1 MPDYNLKKNIVFF
14 FYLTNSV
21 DPDEMQSRDCS
32 IMLHFILV
40 FTVSKS
46 LHSGFPEYK
55 GLINVINGFFSD
67 HIKLL
72 ETEGRGFEPHRHHCV
87 VVIEQ
92 DTFILA

>member
-1 MPDYNLKKNIVFF
+1 MPDYNFQKNIVLF

-21 DPDEMQSRDCS
+21 DPDGMQSRECS

-46 LHSGFPEYK
+46 FHSGFPENK

-72 ETEGRGFEPHRHHCV
+72 ETDGPRVRASPASLRCGH
-87 VVIEQ
+87 
-92 DTFILA
+92 